1 MRSDLQGDICKLRS
15 ACRKSLFA
23 PRGAG
28 IHRRPSRFPC
38 ALRPEIGGA
47 TGRKNLFFPL
57 PLLSEL
63 VKVLIIFDFNGA
75 GNPSWVSRAHLSFPL
90 RKSLL
95 AAHRP
100 FPLLGLSPHQEP
112 PCGGCAP
119 KRACGR
125 SPAHTLHPQGVCSI
139 RKAAQP
145 LTAALPYR
153 PGEFTTLLTVSD
165 SIFLPILRQE
175 NRYFNSFSAK
185 PPEILRSGILSVRTR
200 LSSC

>member
-1 MRSDLQGDICKLRS
+1 MHRSLSNMS

-38 ALRPEIGGA
+38 ALPPKTGGA

-57 PLLSEL
+57 PLFSEL
-63 VKVLIIFDFNGA
+63 VKVLKIFDFNGA
-75 GNPSWVSRAHLSFPL
+75 GHPSWVSRTHPFFPL
-90 RKSLL
+90 RKSPL
-95 AAHRP
+95 AALHL
-100 FPLLGLSPHQEP
+100 FPLLGLSPRQEP

-153 PGEFTTLLTVSD
+153 HGEFTPLLTALNIIIATFCRESKFPTRPFR
-165 SIFLPILRQE
+165 IGWGTRRRAL
-175 NRYFNSFSAK
+175 FNK
-185 PPEILRSGILSVRTR
+185 EGITKLWKNPK
-200 LSSC
+200 